1 MTEPYRFPILL
12 LVSRKDIAGMN
23 IFQFINDQ
31 LQEQTVIIENDSIY
45 SDEEIT
51 KFVPI
56 ETSVIFLSRHSARSL
71 RPSFTVHPI
80 GNFGKAEF
88 GGKDTILGSCQS
100 FMLKRLILNV
110 RELANSKNYQFSYE
124 YEISI
129 EVTHHGPFSHV
140 PVTFIEVGSSESQ
153 WKDLEACR
161 LIADTI
167 NGTEFDKIDH
177 EDDWVSVIGFGGN
190 HYATKFNKQMLET
203 EYAFGHICAK
213 YALPMLNEE
222 LIQQMILKTN
232 PRPEIAFFDKKSMKR
247 KQLIRSWLSESDID
261 VMQI

>member
-1 MTEPYRFPILL
+1 MTELTTFPLML

-23 IFQFINDQ
+23 IFHYIDEK
-31 LQEQTVIIENDSIY
+31 LKEQTLILENDSIY
-45 SDEEIT
+45 SDEEIK

-56 ETSVIFLSRHSARSL
+56 DTSIIFLSRHSARSL

-88 GGKDTILGSCQS
+88 GGKDTILAPCQS
-100 FMLKRLILNV
+100 FMLKRLVFNIKELVDSKGYQLN
-110 RELANSKNYQFSYE
+110 ENYE
-124 YEISI
+124 VSI

-153 WKDLEACR
+153 WKDQEACR
-161 LIADTI
+161 LIADTL

-177 EDDWVSVIGFGGN
+177 EEDWVSVIGFGGN
-190 HYATKFNKQMLET
+190 HYAAKFTKYMLET

-213 YALPMLNEE
+213 YALSKLNEE

-232 PRPEIAFFDKKSMKR
+232 PPPKIAFFDKKSMKR
-247 KQLIRSWLSESDID
+247 KQQIKSWLSDFNIE
-261 VMQI
+261 VLQI